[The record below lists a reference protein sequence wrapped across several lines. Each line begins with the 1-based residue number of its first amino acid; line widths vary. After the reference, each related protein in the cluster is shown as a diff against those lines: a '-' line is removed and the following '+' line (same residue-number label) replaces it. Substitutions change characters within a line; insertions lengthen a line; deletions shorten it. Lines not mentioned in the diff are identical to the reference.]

1 MDGAEIRKEFI
12 YFSEADTGKTVGQWN
27 SISKT
32 VSKMQKMFLGLY
44 KENVG
49 QRSVGPCSWAV
60 KVRLITVMRS
70 VMWGLTGCYCLDVV
84 SVPIM
89 DAMPIGSL
97 A

>member
-1 MDGAEIRKEFI
+1 MGGAEIRKEFI

-49 QRSVGPCSWAV
+49 QR
-60 KVRLITVMRS
+60 
-70 VMWGLTGCYCLDVV
+70 
-84 SVPIM
+84 
-89 DAMPIGSL
+89 
-97 A
+97 